1 MSMEDRIRLPGT
13 IAGMGDELDLDDL
26 DQVAGGLDRAWV
38 PAEPRRDA
46 PVPIAA
52 ATAARAAGS

>member
-1 MSMEDRIRLPGT
+1 MEDRIRIPGS
-13 IAGMGDELDLDDL
+13 IAGTRDELDLDEL

-46 PVPIAA
+46 PIPLAA
-52 ATAARAAGS
+52 APSAPSAGS

>member
-1 MSMEDRIRLPGT
+1 MEDRIRLPGA

-38 PAEPRRDA
+38 PAEPRRDV
-46 PVPIAA
+46 PVTVA
-52 ATAARAAGS
+52 ATPAARAAGS

>member
-1 MSMEDRIRLPGT
+1 MEDRIRLPGG
-13 IAGMGDELDLDDL
+13 IAGARDELDLDEL

-46 PVPIAA
+46 SIPVAA
-52 ATAARAAGS
+52 PAIRASGS